1 LEILL
6 KNKDDP
12 SWIESWGAAI
22 ACGLYVNFSV
32 ATRGIALERQIA
44 FHTYVS
50 NRPALESHFGFAA
63 IIRFVL

>member
-1 LEILL
+1 M
-6 KNKDDP
+6 
-12 SWIESWGAAI
+12 
-22 ACGLYVNFSV
+22 
-32 ATRGIALERQIA
+32 RGIALEGQID